1 MKLGKIVGTVIST
14 AKLSCFD
21 RRKLL
26 LLQPIDEQYR
36 EFGKPI
42 VAVDTVQAGEGDIV
56 FFEGGKEA
64 AQALGD
70 WFNPCDASVIAI
82 VDDIDLGGSS

>member
-1 MKLGKIVGTVIST
+1 MKLGKIIGTVISST
-14 AKLSCFD
+14 KLSCLE

-36 EFGKPI
+36 TIGKPI
-42 VAVDTVQAGEGDIV
+42 VAVDTVQAGEGNIV
-56 FFEGGKEA
+56 YFEGGKEA

-82 VDDIDLGGSS
+82 VDHIDTGAAQ